1 MSKVMAVL
9 GGGGSTPTPNG
20 FVQCSTSPASGTSSS
35 SFSIQTSEG
44 DLIIMIAYGG
54 SSSKLAYN
62 RFARNTITGVS
73 SVQDLGYFYDSGTA
87 YASGSITACVAS
99 GTIVVIRYANSC
111 YLKAF
116 KATRV

>member
-9 GGGGSTPTPNG
+9 GGGGSTPPPNG
-20 FVQCSTSPASGTSSS
+20 FVQCSTVPASGTSAS
-35 SFSIQTSEG
+35 SFRIPTSEG
-44 DLIIMIAYGG
+44 DLIIMVAYGG

-62 RFARNTITGVS
+62 RYARSSISGVK

-87 YASGSITACVAS
+87 YASGSFTACVAS
-99 GTIVVIRYANSC
+99 GTTVVIHYSNTC
-111 YLKAF
+111 YLKAY